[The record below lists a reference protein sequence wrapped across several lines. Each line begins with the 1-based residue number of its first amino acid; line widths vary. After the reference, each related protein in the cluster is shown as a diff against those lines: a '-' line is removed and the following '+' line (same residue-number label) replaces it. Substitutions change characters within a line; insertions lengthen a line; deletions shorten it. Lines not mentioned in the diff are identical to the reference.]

1 MPVGPDDDDGGH
13 AAADIHND
21 ETAYQR
27 WARRLGEF
35 AGSRGAAGAVG
46 AFAVAW
52 VALGLAF
59 RFPRWWEL
67 GITIGFP
74 ILTLLMMVL
83 LQHTQNHDARATQ
96 LKLDELIRVTEGAT
110 NRMMTVEDASPD
122 DLDHIQDDFREEARG
137 PVVSRTRSG

>member
-35 AGSRGAAGAVG
+35 AGSRGAAG
-46 AFAVAW
+46 
-52 VALGLAF
+52 ALGLAF

-137 PVVSRTRSG
+137 PAVSRTRSG